1 MSLNII
7 ILLLFNQDVEYVF
20 CVLSR
25 RSTYIYYIYLIK
37 CDDRHSTIRKAIGKG
52 VNYILFYSTLF
63 LYINIYLLLLKSI
76 KHPLLKMCHHLKC
89 VVHTKWR
96 E

>member
-1 MSLNII
+1 MSSVSLVEEVLYLY
-7 ILLLFNQDVEYVF
+7 ILQ
-20 CVLSR
+20 
-25 RSTYIYYIYLIK
+25 YLTK
-37 CDDRHSTIRKAIGKG
+37 CDDRHSTIRKSMGKG
-52 VNYILFYSTLF
+52 VNDILFYSTLF